1 MTSDV
6 TLEYE
11 CMDCGYGYVGRKLP
25 RRCPECGAEE
35 SWEKIEYDDWDNNG
49 SDQD

>member
-1 MTSDV
+1 MTSPV

-11 CMDCGYGYVGRKLP
+11 CMDCGYVYVGRKLP

-35 SWEKIEYDDWDNNG
+35 SWEKIEYDDRD
-49 SDQD
+49 DDDLDAE